1 MPRTPTRPC
10 RMDRTRILIIED
22 EPEIAEL
29 IALHAQKAGF
39 ESVVASTGEAG
50 LDHIARQTPSLVILD
65 LMLPGID
72 GLEVCR
78 RLRYDAATRSLPI
91 IMVTARG
98 EEADI
103 VTGLEL
109 GADDYMVKP
118 FSPRELTARVRAVLR
133 RDDDAEPF
141 LADTDAVK
149 GIVIDDD
156 RHEVRVNGSAVE
168 LTLTEFQ
175 ILRYL
180 AQRPGFVRTRD
191 QIIESAHGPRVVM
204 SKRTIDV
211 HITALRKKLAPWGDA
226 IETVRGVGY
235 RIDESALPRL
245 S

>member
-1 MPRTPTRPC
+1 MLRF
-10 RMDRTRILIIED
+10 MDRTSILIIED
-22 EPEIAEL
+22 EPEIADL
-29 IALHAQKAGF
+29 IALHLHKAGF
-39 ESVVASTGEAG
+39 DAVTAPTGEAG
-50 LDHIARQTPSLVILD
+50 LGLIAQHMPALVVLD

-78 RLRYDAATRSLPI
+78 KLKYDATTRSVPI

-98 EEADI
+98 EEVDI

-133 RDDDAEPF
+133 REDVPTSPAVH
-141 LADTDAVK
+141 ADSIE
-149 GIVIDDD
+149 GITIDDE
-156 RHEVRVNGSAVE
+156 RHEVQVNGESVE

-180 AQRPGFVRTRD
+180 SLRPGFVRTRD
-191 QIIESAHGPRVVM
+191 QIIQAAHGPRVVM

-211 HITALRKKLAPWGDA
+211 HITSLRKKLVPWGDS

-235 RIDESALPRL
+235 RIDESALPR
-245 S
+245 SS

>member
-1 MPRTPTRPC
+1 
-10 RMDRTRILIIED
+10 MDRTRILIIED

-29 IALHAQKAGF
+29 IALNMGGAGMEPVIAQSGEEGLAG
-39 ESVVASTGEAG
+39 
-50 LDHIARQTPSLVILD
+50 IQMTPPELIILD

-78 RLRYDAATRSLPI
+78 RLKYEPATRGIPI

-118 FSPRELTARVRAVLR
+118 FSPRELVARVRAVLR
-133 RDDDAEPF
+133 RDEVPHGSTGSEPQ
-141 LADTDAVK
+141 AR
-149 GIVIDDD
+149 GIHIDVD
-156 RHEVRVNGSAVE
+156 RHEVRADGAVVD

-180 AQRPGFVRTRD
+180 ASRPGFVRTRD
-191 QIIESAHGPRVVM
+191 QIIEAAHGPRVIM
-204 SKRTIDV
+204 SARTIDV
-211 HITALRKKLAPWGDA
+211 HITALRKKLAPWGES

-235 RIDESALPRL
+235 RIDESVL
-245 S
+245 SP

>member
-1 MPRTPTRPC
+1 
-10 RMDRTRILIIED
+10 MDRTCILIIED
-22 EPEIAEL
+22 EPEIADL
-29 IALHAQKAGF
+29 IAVHLRKAGF
-39 ESVVASTGEAG
+39 DAATASTGEAG
-50 LDHIARQTPSLVILD
+50 LAEAADQMPALIILD

-78 RLRYDAATRSLPI
+78 KLKYDASTRALPI

-133 RDDDAEPF
+133 RDDEPESCA
-141 LADTDAVK
+141 ADGDVVE
-149 GIVIDDD
+149 GITIDDD
-156 RHEVRVNGSAVE
+156 RHEVRVNGATVE

-180 AQRPGFVRTRD
+180 ASRPGFVRTRD
-191 QIIESAHGPRVVM
+191 QIIQAAHGPRVIM
-204 SKRTIDV
+204 STRTIDV
-211 HITALRKKLAPWGDA
+211 HITALRKKLVPWGDS

-235 RIDESALPRL
+235 RIEESVLPR
-245 S
+245 SS